1 MVRFGVVGTNWITER
16 LLEAAA
22 QVEGFKLNAVYSRT
36 EDKANVFADKYEVE
50 HRFTDLEDMAAS
62 DVIDAVY
69 IATPNTVHAEQAEL
83 FLRNGK
89 HVLCEKP
96 LAANSAEVRSM
107 IDTAREHQVL
117 LMEAMKSTLV
127 PQFKMVQ
134 KNLHKIG
141 PVRKYVAGY
150 SQYSSRYDKYKEG
163 IVLNAFK
170 PELANGALMDLG
182 VYCLYPLITLF
193 GAPNRVQSQAM
204 MLESGVDGQGSVLLD
219 YDGMDAVVTYS
230 KISNSHLPSEIMG
243 ELGSIIIDKI
253 GSPEHAEIRYNDG
266 TVEQLTVEQNHPAMY
281 YEVEEF
287 VNLVHEGKKESDMN
301 TYERSDVTMQV
312 MDQIR
317 KQIGLVFP
325 ND

>member
-16 LLEAAA
+16 LLESAT
-22 QVEGFKLNAVYSRT
+22 QVEGFDLTAVFSRT
-36 EDKANVFADKYEVE
+36 EDKANAFADKYNVE
-50 HRFTDLEDMAAS
+50 HRFTDLKGMATS
-62 DVIDAVY
+62 DAIDAVY
-69 IATPNTVHAEQAEL
+69 IATPNTIHAEQAEL
-83 FLRNGK
+83 FLKNGK

-96 LAANSAEVRSM
+96 LAANSVEVRSM
-107 IDTAREHQVL
+107 IDTAQEHQVL

-134 KNLHKIG
+134 ANLHKIG

-219 YDGMDAVVTYS
+219 YDEMDAVVTYS
-230 KISNSHLPSEIMG
+230 KISNSHVPSEIMG
-243 ELGSIIIDKI
+243 ERGSIIIDKI

-266 TVEQLTVEQNHPAMY
+266 TVEQLAVEQMHPSMY

-287 VNLVHEGKKESDMN
+287 VNLVQQGKLESDTN
-301 TYERSDVTMQV
+301 TYERSYVTMQV

>member
-16 LLEAAA
+16 LLEAAV
-22 QVEGFKLNAVYSRT
+22 QVEGFKLTAVYSRT
-36 EDKANVFADKYEVE
+36 EDKANAFADKYDVE
-50 HRFTDLEDMAAS
+50 HRFTDLEKLAAS

-107 IDTAREHQVL
+107 IDTAREHEVL

-134 KNLHKIG
+134 SNLHKIG

-204 MLESGVDGQGSVLLD
+204 MLESGVDGQGSVLLG

-230 KISNSHLPSEIMG
+230 KISNSHVPSEIMG

-266 TVEQLTVEQNHPAMY
+266 MVEQLTVEQNHPAMY

-287 VNLVHEGKKESDMN
+287 VNLVQEGKKESDMN
-301 TYERSDVTMQV
+301 TYERSYVTMQV

>member
-22 QVEGFKLNAVYSRT
+22 QVEGFKLTAVYSRT
-36 EDKANVFADKYEVE
+36 EDKANAFADKYDVE
-50 HRFTDLEDMAAS
+50 HRFTDLAELAAS

-96 LAANSAEVRSM
+96 LAANSAEVRRM
-107 IDTAREHQVL
+107 IDTAREHEVL

-204 MLESGVDGQGSVLLD
+204 MLESGVDGHGSVLLD

-266 TVEQLTVEQNHPAMY
+266 TVEQLTVEQTHPAMY

-287 VNLVHEGKKESDMN
+287 VNLVQEGKKESDMN
-301 TYERSDVTMQV
+301 TYERSYVTMQV

-317 KQIGLVFP
+317 NQIGLVFP

>member
-22 QVEGFKLNAVYSRT
+22 QVEGFKLTAVYSRT
-36 EDKANVFADKYEVE
+36 EDKANAFADKYEVE
-50 HRFTDLEDMAAS
+50 HRFTDLEELAAS

-96 LAANSAEVRSM
+96 LAANSAEVRSI

-134 KNLHKIG
+134 SNLHKIG

-266 TVEQLTVEQNHPAMY
+266 TVEQLTVEQSHPAMY

-287 VNLVHEGKKESDMN
+287 VNLVQEGKKESDMN
-301 TYERSDVTMQV
+301 TYERSYVTMQV

>member
-36 EDKANVFADKYEVE
+36 EDKANAFADKYEVE

-193 GAPNRVQSQAM
+193 GAPKRVQSQAM

>member
-22 QVEGFKLNAVYSRT
+22 HVKGFELTAVYSRT
-36 EDKANVFADKYEVE
+36 EDKANAFADQYNAK

-62 DVIDAVY
+62 DTIDAVY
-69 IATPNTVHAEQAEL
+69 IATPNTYHADQTAL

-96 LAANSAEVRSM
+96 LAANAAEVSHV
-107 IDTAREHQVL
+107 INTARDNNVL
-117 LMEAMKSTLV
+117 LMEAMKSTLA
-127 PQFKMVQ
+127 PTFKMVQ
-134 KNLHKIG
+134 AHLHKIG
-141 PVRKYVAGY
+141 PVRKYIAGY
-150 SQYSSRYDKYKEG
+150 CQYSSRYDKYKEG
-163 IVLNAFK
+163 VVLNAFK

-193 GAPNRVQSQAM
+193 GAPNQVQAQAI
-204 MLESGVDGQGSVLLD
+204 MLNSGVDGQGSVLLG
-219 YDGMDAVVTYS
+219 YEGMEAVVTYS
-230 KISNSHLPSEIMG
+230 KISNSHVPSEIMG
-243 ELGSIIIDKI
+243 ERGSIIIDKI

-266 TVEQLTVEQNHPAMY
+266 TVEPLTAEQTYPAMY

-287 VNLVHEGKKESDMN
+287 VNLVQQGKQESELN
-301 TYERSDVTMQV
+301 SYQRSYVTMQV

>member
-22 QVEGFKLNAVYSRT
+22 QVEGFKLTAVYSRT
-36 EDKANVFADKYEVE
+36 EDKANSFADKYDVE
-50 HRFTDLEDMAAS
+50 HRFTDLEELAAS

-69 IATPNTVHAEQAEL
+69 IATPNTIHAEQAEL

-107 IDTAREHQVL
+107 IDTAREHEVL

-134 KNLHKIG
+134 ENLHKIG

-219 YDGMDAVVTYS
+219 YNGMDAVVTYS
-230 KISNSHLPSEIMG
+230 KISNSHVPSEIMG

-287 VNLVHEGKKESDMN
+287 VNLVQEGQMESSMN
-301 TYERSDVTMQV
+301 TYERSYVTMQV

>member
-16 LLEAAA
+16 LLEAASH
-22 QVEGFKLNAVYSRT
+22 VKGFELTAVYSRT
-36 EDKANVFADKYEVE
+36 ADKANAFADKYNAE
-50 HRFTDLEDMAAS
+50 HRFTDLQEMAAS
-62 DVIDAVY
+62 DAIDAVY
-69 IATPNTVHAEQAEL
+69 IATPNTYHADQTEI
-83 FLRNGK
+83 FLKNGK

-96 LAANSAEVRSM
+96 LAANAAEVRRV
-107 IDTAREHQVL
+107 IDTARDNDVL
-117 LMEAMKSTLV
+117 LMEAMKSTLA
-127 PQFKMVQ
+127 PPFKMVQ
-134 KNLHKIG
+134 AHLHKIG

-150 SQYSSRYDKYKEG
+150 CQYSSRYDKYKEG

-193 GAPNRVQSQAM
+193 GAPNQVQAQAM
-204 MLESGVDGQGSVLLD
+204 MLESGVDGQGSVLLG
-219 YDGMDAVVTYS
+219 YDGMEAVVTYS
-230 KISNSHLPSEIMG
+230 KISNSHVPSEIMG
-243 ELGSIIIDKI
+243 ERGSIIIDKI

-266 TVEQLTVEQNHPAMY
+266 TVEPLTVEQTYPAMY

-287 VNLVHEGKKESDMN
+287 VNLLQQGKTESEMN
-301 TYERSDVTMQV
+301 TYERSHVTMQV

>member
-22 QVEGFKLNAVYSRT
+22 QVEGFKLTAVYSRT
-36 EDKANVFADKYEVE
+36 EDKATAFADKYDVE
-50 HRFTDLEDMAAS
+50 HRFTDLEELAAS

-96 LAANSAEVRSM
+96 LAANSAEVRSI
-107 IDTAREHQVL
+107 IDTAREHEVL

-134 KNLHKIG
+134 KSLHKIG

-230 KISNSHLPSEIMG
+230 KISNSHVPSEIMG

-287 VNLVHEGKKESDMN
+287 VNLVQEGKKESDMN
-301 TYERSDVTMQV
+301 TYERSYVTMQV

>member
-22 QVEGFKLNAVYSRT
+22 QVEGFKLTAVYSRT
-36 EDKANVFADKYEVE
+36 EDKANAFADKYEVE
-50 HRFTDLEDMAAS
+50 HRFTDLEELAAS

-107 IDTAREHQVL
+107 IDTAREHEVL

-127 PQFKMVQ
+127 PQFKMV
-134 KNLHKIG
+134 KSNLHKIG

-182 VYCLYPLITLF
+182 VYCLYPLVTLF

-266 TVEQLTVEQNHPAMY
+266 TVEQITVEQNHPAMY

-287 VNLVHEGKKESDMN
+287 VNLVQQGEKESGMN
-301 TYERSDVTMQV
+301 TYERSYVTMQV

>member
-22 QVEGFKLNAVYSRT
+22 QVEGFQLTAVYSRT
-36 EDKANVFADKYEVE
+36 EDKANAFADKYEVE
-50 HRFTDLEDMAAS
+50 HRFTNLEDMAAS

-107 IDTAREHQVL
+107 IDTAREHEVL

-134 KNLHKIG
+134 SNLHKIG

-230 KISNSHLPSEIMG
+230 KISNSHVPSEIMG

-266 TVEQLTVEQNHPAMY
+266 TVEQLTVEQTHPAMY

-287 VNLVHEGKKESDMN
+287 VNLVQQGQKESDMN
-301 TYERSDVTMQV
+301 TYERSYVTMQV

>member
-22 QVEGFKLNAVYSRT
+22 QVEGFELTAVYSRT
-36 EDKANVFADKYEVE
+36 EDKANAFADKYHAA
-50 HRFTDLEDMAAS
+50 HRFTNLEEMAAS
-62 DVIDAVY
+62 DGIDAVY

-96 LAANSAEVRSM
+96 LAANSAEVQRM
-107 IDTAREHQVL
+107 VDTARENQVL

-127 PQFKMVQ
+127 PQFKLVQ
-134 KNLHKIG
+134 SNLHKIG
-141 PVRKYVAGY
+141 PVRKYIAGY

-163 IVLNAFK
+163 IILNAFK

-193 GAPNRVQSQAM
+193 GAPNKVQSQAM
-204 MLESGVDGQGSVLLD
+204 MLKSGVDGQGSVILE
-219 YDGMDAVVTYS
+219 YDEMDAIVTYS
-230 KISNSHLPSEIMG
+230 KISNSHVPSEIMG
-243 ELGSIIIDKI
+243 ERGSIIIDKI

-266 TVEQLTVEQNHPAMY
+266 TVEQLTAEQIHPAMY

-287 VNLVHEGKKESDMN
+287 VNLVQQGKKESDMN
-301 TYERSDVTMQV
+301 THERSYVTMQV

-317 KQIGLVFP
+317 QQIGLVFP

>member
-1 MVRFGVVGTNWITER
+1 
-16 LLEAAA
+16 
-22 QVEGFKLNAVYSRT
+22 
-36 EDKANVFADKYEVE
+36 
-50 HRFTDLEDMAAS
+50 
-62 DVIDAVY
+62 
-69 IATPNTVHAEQAEL
+69 
-83 FLRNGK
+83 
-89 HVLCEKP
+89 
-96 LAANSAEVRSM
+96 M
-107 IDTAREHQVL
+107 IDTAQEHQVL

-134 KNLHKIG
+134 ENLHKIG

-219 YDGMDAVVTYS
+219 YNGMDAVVTYS
-230 KISNSHLPSEIMG
+230 KISNSHVPSEIMG

-287 VNLVHEGKKESDMN
+287 VNLVQEGQMESSMN
-301 TYERSDVTMQV
+301 TYERSYVTMQV

>member
-16 LLEAAA
+16 LLEAAV
-22 QVEGFKLNAVYSRT
+22 QVEGFELTAVYSRT
-36 EDKANVFADKYEVE
+36 EDKANAFADKYDVE
-50 HRFTDLEDMAAS
+50 HRFTYLEEMGAS

-107 IDTAREHQVL
+107 IDTAREHEVL

-134 KNLHKIG
+134 SNLHKIG

-230 KISNSHLPSEIMG
+230 KISNSHVPSEIMG

-266 TVEQLTVEQNHPAMY
+266 TVEQLTVEQTHPAMY

-287 VNLVHEGKKESDMN
+287 VSLVQQGQKESDMN
-301 TYERSDVTMQV
+301 TYERSYVTMQV

-317 KQIGLVFP
+317 NQIGLVFP

>member
-16 LLEAAA
+16 LLEAAV
-22 QVEGFKLNAVYSRT
+22 QVEGFELTAVYSRT
-36 EDKANVFADKYEVE
+36 EDKANAFADKYDVE
-50 HRFTDLEDMAAS
+50 HRFTDLEGLAAS

-69 IATPNTVHAEQAEL
+69 IATPNTVHAVQAEL

-96 LAANSAEVRSM
+96 LAANSAEVRRM
-107 IDTAREHQVL
+107 IDTAREHEVL

-134 KNLHKIG
+134 KSLHKIG

-230 KISNSHLPSEIMG
+230 KISNSHVPSEIMG

-266 TVEQLTVEQNHPAMY
+266 TVEKLTVEQNHPAMY

-287 VNLVHEGKKESDMN
+287 VNLVQQGQKESDMN
-301 TYERSDVTMQV
+301 TYERSYVTMQV

>member
-22 QVEGFKLNAVYSRT
+22 QVEGFKLTAVYSRT
-36 EDKANVFADKYEVE
+36 EEKANAFADKYDVE
-50 HRFTDLEDMAAS
+50 HRFTDLEELAAS

-96 LAANSAEVRSM
+96 LAANSAEVRSI

-134 KNLHKIG
+134 SNLHKIG

-266 TVEQLTVEQNHPAMY
+266 TVEQLTVEQSHPAMY

-287 VNLVHEGKKESDMN
+287 VNLVQEGKKESDMN
-301 TYERSDVTMQV
+301 TYERSYVTMQV

>member
-22 QVEGFKLNAVYSRT
+22 QVEGFELTAVYSRT
-36 EDKANVFADKYEVE
+36 EDKANAFADKYDVE
-50 HRFTDLEDMAAS
+50 HRFTDLEELAAS

-107 IDTAREHQVL
+107 IDTAREHEVL

-134 KNLHKIG
+134 KSLHKIG

-204 MLESGVDGQGSVLLD
+204 MLESGVDGHGSVLLD

-266 TVEQLTVEQNHPAMY
+266 TVEQLTVEQTHPAMY

-287 VNLVHEGKKESDMN
+287 VHLVQQGQKESDMN
-301 TYERSDVTMQV
+301 TYERSYVTMQV

>member
-22 QVEGFKLNAVYSRT
+22 QVEGFKLTAVYSRT
-36 EDKANVFADKYEVE
+36 EDKANAFADKYDVE
-50 HRFTDLEDMAAS
+50 HRFTDLEELAAS

-96 LAANSAEVRSM
+96 LAANSAEVRSI

-134 KNLHKIG
+134 SNLHKIG

-266 TVEQLTVEQNHPAMY
+266 TVEQLTVEQSHPAMY

-287 VNLVHEGKKESDMN
+287 VNLVQEGKKESDMN
-301 TYERSDVTMQV
+301 TYERSYVTMQV

>member
-16 LLEAAA
+16 LLESAV
-22 QVEGFKLNAVYSRT
+22 QVQGFELTAVYSRT
-36 EDKANVFADKYEVE
+36 EDKANAFADRYDAAY
-50 HRFTDLEDMAAS
+50 RFTDLEEMAAS
-62 DVIDAVY
+62 DTLDAVY
-69 IATPNTVHAEQAEL
+69 IATPNTLHAQQAEL
-83 FLRNGK
+83 FLRHGK

-96 LAANSAEVRSM
+96 LAANASEVHSM
-107 IDTAREHQVL
+107 IETARKHDVL

-127 PQFKMVQ
+127 PVFKSVE
-134 KNLHKIG
+134 KHLPKIG
-141 PVRKYVAGY
+141 PIRKYIAGY

-193 GAPNRVQSQAM
+193 GAPNQVQSQAM
-204 MLESGVDGQGSVLLD
+204 MLESGVDGQGSVLLN

-230 KISNSHLPSEIMG
+230 KISNSHVPSEIMG
-243 ELGSIIIDKI
+243 ERGSIIIDKI

-266 TVEQLTVEQNHPAMY
+266 TIEVLTVEQQHPAMY

-287 VNLVHEGKKESDMN
+287 VNLVQQGKLESTMN
-301 TYERSDVTMQV
+301 TYERSHQTMKV

-317 KQIGLVFP
+317 QQIGLVFP

>member
-22 QVEGFKLNAVYSRT
+22 QVEGFELTAVYSRT
-36 EDKANVFADKYEVE
+36 EDKANAFADQYQAAL
-50 HRFTDLEDMAAS
+50 RFTNLEEMAAS
-62 DVIDAVY
+62 DGLDAVY
-69 IATPNTVHAEQAEL
+69 IATPNTFHAEQAEL

-96 LAANSAEVRSM
+96 LAANGAEVRRI
-107 IDTAREHQVL
+107 IDTAQEHGVL

-127 PQFKMVQ
+127 PSFKMVQ
-134 KNLHKIG
+134 SHLHKIG
-141 PVRKYVAGY
+141 PVRKYVASY
-150 SQYSSRYDKYKEG
+150 CQYSSRYDKYKEG

-170 PELANGALMDLG
+170 PDLANGALMDLG

-193 GAPNRVQSQAM
+193 GEPTQVQSQAM
-204 MLESGVDGQGSVLLD
+204 MLESGVDGQGSVILN
-219 YDGMDAVVTYS
+219 YDEMDAVVTYS
-230 KISNSHLPSEIMG
+230 KISNSRVPSEIMG
-243 ELGSIIIDKI
+243 ERGSIIIDKI

-266 TVEQLTVEQNHPAMY
+266 TVEKLTAEQTHPSMY

-287 VNLVHEGKKESDMN
+287 VNLIQQGKKESDMN
-301 TYERSDVTMQV
+301 TYERSYVTMQV

-317 KQIGLVFP
+317 QQIGLVFP

>member
-22 QVEGFKLNAVYSRT
+22 KVEGFQLTAVYSRT
-36 EDKANVFADKYEVE
+36 EDKANAFADKYDVE
-50 HRFTDLEDMAAS
+50 HRFTNLEEMAAS

-69 IATPNTVHAEQAEL
+69 IATPNTVHAEQAEI

-107 IDTAREHQVL
+107 IDTAREHEVL

-134 KNLHKIG
+134 ENLHKIG

-163 IVLNAFK
+163 IILNAFK

-266 TVEQLTVEQNHPAMY
+266 TVEQLTVNKTIRRCIM
-281 YEVEEF
+281 
-287 VNLVHEGKKESDMN
+287 KW
-301 TYERSDVTMQV
+301 RSS
-312 MDQIR
+312 
-317 KQIGLVFP
+317 
-325 ND
+325 

>member
-36 EDKANVFADKYEVE
+36 EDKANAFADKYEVE

-69 IATPNTVHAEQAEL
+69 IATPNTVHAEQTEL

-193 GAPNRVQSQAM
+193 GAPKRVQSQAM

-287 VNLVHEGKKESDMN
+287 VNLVEQGQKESDMN
-301 TYERSDVTMQV
+301 TYERSYVTMQV

>member
-22 QVEGFKLNAVYSRT
+22 QVEGFKLTAVYSRT
-36 EDKANVFADKYEVE
+36 EEKANAFADKYDVE
-50 HRFTDLEDMAAS
+50 HRFTDLEELAAS

-83 FLRNGK
+83 FLSNGK

-96 LAANSAEVRSM
+96 LAANSAEVRSI

-134 KNLHKIG
+134 ENLHKIG
-141 PVRKYVAGY
+141 PVRKIVAGY

-219 YDGMDAVVTYS
+219 YDGMDAIVTYS

-287 VNLVHEGKKESDMN
+287 VNLVQEGKKESDMN
-301 TYERSDVTMQV
+301 TYERSYVTMQV

>member
-22 QVEGFKLNAVYSRT
+22 QVEGFELTAVYSRT
-36 EDKANVFADKYEVE
+36 EDKANAFADQ
-50 HRFTDLEDMAAS
+50 HQAALRFTNLEEMATS
-62 DVIDAVY
+62 DGFDAVY
-69 IATPNTVHAEQAEL
+69 IATPNTFHAEQAEL

-96 LAANSAEVRSM
+96 MAANGTEVRRM
-107 IDTAREHQVL
+107 IDTAKEHGVL

-127 PQFKMVQ
+127 PSFKMVQ
-134 KNLHKIG
+134 SHLHKIG
-141 PVRKYVAGY
+141 PVRKYVASY
-150 SQYSSRYDKYKEG
+150 CQYSSRYDKYKEG

-170 PELANGALMDLG
+170 PDLANGALMDLG

-193 GAPNRVQSQAM
+193 GEPKQVQSQAM
-204 MLESGVDGQGSVLLD
+204 MLESGVDGQGSVILN
-219 YDGMDAVVTYS
+219 YDEMEAVVTYS
-230 KISNSHLPSEIMG
+230 KISNSHVPSEIMG
-243 ELGSIIIDKI
+243 ERGSIIIDKI
-253 GSPEHAEIRYNDG
+253 GSPEQAEIRYNDG
-266 TVEQLTVEQNHPAMY
+266 TVEKLTIEQIHPSMY

-287 VNLVHEGKKESDMN
+287 VNLIQQGKKESDMN
-301 TYERSDVTMQV
+301 TYERSYVTMQV

-317 KQIGLVFP
+317 QQIGLVFP

>member
-22 QVEGFKLNAVYSRT
+22 QVEGFELTAVYSRT
-36 EDKANVFADKYEVE
+36 EDKANAFADKYDVE
-50 HRFTDLEDMAAS
+50 HRFTDLEELAAS

-134 KNLHKIG
+134 KSLHKIG

-204 MLESGVDGQGSVLLD
+204 MLESGVDGHGSVLLD

-266 TVEQLTVEQNHPAMY
+266 TVEQLTVEQTHPAMY

-287 VNLVHEGKKESDMN
+287 VHLVQQGQKESDMN
-301 TYERSDVTMQV
+301 TYERSYVTMQV

>member
-22 QVEGFKLNAVYSRT
+22 QVEGFKLTAVYSRT
-36 EDKANVFADKYEVE
+36 EDKANAFADKYDVE
-50 HRFTDLEDMAAS
+50 HRFTDLEELAAS

-96 LAANSAEVRSM
+96 LAANSAEVRSI

-134 KNLHKIG
+134 SNLHKIG

-230 KISNSHLPSEIMG
+230 KISNSHVPSEIMG

-266 TVEQLTVEQNHPAMY
+266 TVEQLTVEQSHPAMY

-287 VNLVHEGKKESDMN
+287 VNLVQEGKKESDMN
-301 TYERSDVTMQV
+301 TYERSYVTMQV

>member
-1 MVRFGVVGTNWITER
+1 MIRFGVVGTNWITER

-22 QVEGFKLNAVYSRT
+22 QVEGFELTAVYSRT
-36 EDKANVFADKYEVE
+36 EDKANAFADQYQAAL
-50 HRFTDLEDMAAS
+50 RFTSLEEMATS
-62 DVIDAVY
+62 DGLDAVY
-69 IATPNTVHAEQAEL
+69 IATPNTFHAEQAEL

-96 LAANSAEVRSM
+96 LAANGAEVRRM
-107 IDTAREHQVL
+107 IDTAKEHGVL

-127 PQFKMVQ
+127 PSFKMVQ
-134 KNLHKIG
+134 SHLHKIG
-141 PVRKYVAGY
+141 PVRKYVASY
-150 SQYSSRYDKYKEG
+150 CQYSSRYDKYKEG

-170 PELANGALMDLG
+170 PDLANGALMDLG

-193 GAPNRVQSQAM
+193 GEPKQVQSQAV
-204 MLESGVDGQGSVLLD
+204 MLESGVDGQGSVILN
-219 YDGMDAVVTYS
+219 YDEMEAVVTYS
-230 KISNSHLPSEIMG
+230 KISNSHVPSEIMG
-243 ELGSIIIDKI
+243 ERGSIIIDKI

-266 TVEQLTVEQNHPAMY
+266 TVEKLTAEQIHPSMY

-287 VNLVHEGKKESDMN
+287 VNLIQQGKKESAMN
-301 TYERSDVTMQV
+301 TYERSYVTMQV

-317 KQIGLVFP
+317 QQIGLVFP

>member
-22 QVEGFKLNAVYSRT
+22 KVEGFQLTAVYSRT
-36 EDKANVFADKYEVE
+36 EDKANAFADKYDVE
-50 HRFTDLEDMAAS
+50 HRFTNLEEMAAS

-69 IATPNTVHAEQAEL
+69 IATPNTVHAEQAEI

-107 IDTAREHQVL
+107 IDTAREHEVL

-134 KNLHKIG
+134 ENLHKIG

-163 IVLNAFK
+163 IILNAFK

-287 VNLVHEGKKESDMN
+287 VNLVQEGQKESSMN
-301 TYERSDVTMQV
+301 THEHSYVTMQV